1 MCCKRLFISAGQLV
15 RVALYPPTL
24 PLPFSPFI
32 ILTVELKEFKNKII
46 LIQGLGL
53 NSGGVGMVKF
63 FAPLAKKLI
72 ITDLRNKQDLKP
84 SLEEIA
90 PLIEKYNIELVLGEH
105 RLKDFE
111 KADIVIRNPAVK
123 PGNKYIEHANKH
135 SAKIYMEISLFL
147 SLFKGLSVGITGTRG
162 KSTTTALIYEFLSS
176 DKNLSLKHNFLLAG
190 NIGKSA
196 IIELEHTDLQT
207 IAVLEIS
214 SFQAATMRENKQS
227 VNVAVVTTIYPDHLN
242 WHPNMQDYI
251 QSKRAILEFQTPND
265 FAVLNLDQPEIRE
278 FVFATKG
285 KVYGYTMDL
294 PKLKQDLG
302 TSWNKLKA
310 KVEDIFYY
318 KDKDFSLIFSLF
330 AKKLIY
336 KLPQDIKLKGVHN
349 RQNILSA
356 TVVAKLPIFNVE
368 ERTLTKV
375 LTTFSGLPGRQEYI
389 ATKQNIDF
397 YNDTTATMDVAVK
410 AAVKRFYQEY
420 KNNVIFIMGG
430 VDKGINYASLLKFM
444 KGKVSAIVL
453 FEGSA
458 SEKIKKGAQD
468 FGIKTFGFYDSMQK
482 AVEKAFSLAKQMQK
496 TNNNKFAVV
505 LSPAAAS
512 FNMFLNEWDRA
523 KKFVEVVKGL

>member
-1 MCCKRLFISAGQLV
+1 M
-15 RVALYPPTL
+15 
-24 PLPFSPFI
+24 
-32 ILTVELKEFKNKII
+32 ELQEFKDKTI
-46 LIQGLGL
+46 LVQGLGL

-72 ITDLRNKQDLKP
+72 ITDLRSKQDLKP
-84 SLEEIA
+84 SLDEVA
-90 PLIEKYNIELVLGEH
+90 ALIGKYNIELVLGEH
-105 RLKDFE
+105 RFKDFE
-111 KADIVIRNPAVK
+111 KADVVIRNPAVK
-123 PGNKYIEHANKH
+123 PGNKYIEHAKKH
-135 SAKIYMEISLFL
+135 GAKIYMEISLFL
-147 SLFKGLSVGITGTRG
+147 KLFKGLSVGITGTRG

-176 DKNLSLKHNFLLAG
+176 DRTLSLNHNFLLAG

-196 IIELEHTDLQT
+196 IIELEHTDSKT

-227 VNVAVVTTIYPDHLN
+227 VNVAIVTTIYPDHLN
-242 WHPNMQDYI
+242 WHPDMQDYI

-294 PKLKQDLG
+294 SKLKQDVG
-302 TSWNKLKA
+302 KNWDKLKA
-310 KVEDIFYY
+310 KLKDIFYY

-336 KLPQDIKLKGVHN
+336 QLPQDTKLKGVHN

-356 TVVAKLPIFNVE
+356 TVLAKLPIFNVE
-368 ERTLTKV
+368 DKTVTKV

-397 YNDTTATMDVAVK
+397 YNDTTATMDAAVK

-420 KNNVIFIMGG
+420 KDNVIFIMGG
-430 VDKGINYASLLKFM
+430 VDKGINYNDLLRFM
-444 KGKVSAIVL
+444 KGKAKALVL

-458 SEKIKKGAQD
+458 SEKIKKEAEKIGV
-468 FGIKTFGFYDSMQK
+468 KTFGFYDSMQK
-482 AVEKAFSLAKQMQK
+482 AVKKAFSLAKQMQK
-496 TNNNKFAVV
+496 PSQNKFAVV

-523 KKFVEVVKGL
+523 DQFVEVVKGL